1 MSESPGGLLKYRLLG
16 LSPSG
21 FDSVGHPWG
30 CSGYVSS
37 RFPGLWHSGLEP
49 HFEKHSYSTAA
60 SACPLTGH
68 LWVPGVCVCS
78 VSHIGLFV
86 TPGTMAHQAPVLGIS
101 HARVLEWVP
110 FPPPGVFPTQRSN
123 LRLLCVPHWQA
134 DSLLLSH
141 WGRWWNVLLLIEM
154 DPNQLPGTQVQS
166 PSLSFFDHRAWSL
179 HLGFSLSGA
188 SAANCH

>member
-21 FDSVGHPWG
+21 FASVGHPWG

-68 LWVPGVCVCS
+68 LCVPGVCVLSRSCRPLCDPRDC
-78 VSHIGLFV
+78 G
-86 TPGTMAHQAPVLGIS
+86 
-101 HARVLEWVP
+101 
-110 FPPPGVFPTQRSN
+110 PPGSCAWDFPRTSTGVGAISSSGGLPDPATKPASPVCLELAGRFFTAE
-123 LRLLCVPHWQA
+123 L
-134 DSLLLSH
+134 